1 MSDIQSLISIK
12 QNAFA
17 FRPLG
22 KFALTHV
29 HTEYVH
35 MYMAIYLGK
44 KLLNSMNYLFSRW
57 R

>member
-29 HTEYVH
+29 H

>member
-35 MYMAIYLGK
+35 MYMVIYLGK